1 MIACSK
7 GLGQP
12 RGTPIHRT
20 GAPEASAR
28 DNGAYRDTR
37 PKSLAGIAAPHQVRP
52 FLTTDHSVTELRPVS
67 SYSLPRRRQ
76 HVPEFRCVCTFRSTT
91 IPPASAPA
99 TWFNMRV
106 SGNLSKQTWCQNRL
120 MSRIEGNFV
129 SKLSTVKDLRK
140 LGVNIV

>member
-1 MIACSK
+1 MIACYK

-52 FLTTDHSVTELRPVS
+52 FLTCDHSVTELR
-67 SYSLPRRRQ
+67 
-76 HVPEFRCVCTFRSTT
+76 
-91 IPPASAPA
+91 
-99 TWFNMRV
+99 RV
-106 SGNLSKQTWCQNRL
+106 SAYFDAQ
-120 MSRIEGNFV
+120 EP
-129 SKLSTVKDLRK
+129 STRSGVPLRVHIPLYDDPTGK
-140 LGVNIV
+140 RASNVVQHARFWKSL